1 MMKASWVPAFA
12 GMTDLKRDEPM
23 TDFSPREIVSQLE
36 AAVAKGVIER
46 NAADNL
52 AEFLIQNRDAASEP
66 DEERLRLITGFND
79 IFVTIGIA
87 LFLGAL
93 NYLLGFGLQGS
104 LGVAIASWGLAE
116 VFTKRKR
123 MALPSIVLLV
133 IFVLSSTTSAMHF
146 FAPDLLDWDP
156 YDGSLHG
163 LTLGFAAIA
172 ASALHWFRFHV
183 PITIAAFAAGLVLT
197 AITLIA
203 MYNEN
208 IILNYPV
215 AVFAPLGIAVF
226 LAAMKFDMSDRN
238 RVTQRTD
245 IAFWLHLLAA
255 PLIVHSIVRPLLTDT
270 TVDMASAVAIVSLFA
285 VLSLVALTVDRRALL
300 VSSLLYLGY
309 ASSKFLSWSGVAS
322 ENAGLS
328 ILIVGG
334 TVLVLSVAWQPLR
347 RIILQI
353 LPAAIRDLVP
363 PAAKPI

>member
-1 MMKASWVPAFA
+1 
-12 GMTDLKRDEPM
+12 MTNPG
-23 TDFSPREIVSQLE
+23 DFTFGRAELE
-36 AAVAKGVIER
+36 AAVAKGVLDR
-46 NAADNL
+46 SAADSL
-52 AEFLIQNRDAASEP
+52 TEFLIQNRNAASDP

-93 NYLLGFGLQGS
+93 YYLIGYGQSGS
-104 LGVAIASWGLAE
+104 LGVAVASWGLAE

-133 IFVLSSTTSAMHF
+133 TFVLSSTNSAMHV
-146 FAPDLLDWDP
+146 FAPELLISDP
-156 YDGSLHG
+156 YDGSLQG
-163 LTLGFAAIA
+163 LTVGFAAIA

-183 PITIAAFAAGLVLT
+183 PITIAAFSAGLVVT

-203 MYNEN
+203 MLNEN

-215 AVFAPLGIAVF
+215 AVFTPLGIAAF
-226 LAAMKFDMSDRN
+226 LTAMKFDMSDRN
-238 RVTQRTD
+238 RLTQRTD

-255 PLIVHSIVRPLLTDT
+255 PLIVHSIVAPLLTQSA
-270 TVDMASAVAIVSLFA
+270 VGLGAAVAIVSLFA

-309 ASSKFLSWSGVAS
+309 ASSRLLSWSGVAS

-347 RIILQI
+347 RIVLGV
-353 LPAAIRDLVP
+353 LPQNLRNLVP
-363 PAAKPI
+363 PAAA

>member
-1 MMKASWVPAFA
+1 
-12 GMTDLKRDEPM
+12 MTDPG
-23 TDFSPREIVSQLE
+23 DFTFGRAELE
-36 AAVAKGVIER
+36 AAVAKGVLDR

-52 AEFLIQNRDAASEP
+52 AEFLIQNRDVSAGDP

-93 NYLLGFGLQGS
+93 DYLLYAYGALVNNA
-104 LGVAIASWGLAE
+104 GVAIAAWCLAE

-133 IFVLSSTTSAMHF
+133 VFVMASARVGY
-146 FAPDLLDWDP
+146 LLFDSPFPIRISYFDFSGWQSLP
-156 YDGSLHG
+156 YG
-163 LTLGFAAIA
+163 LAAIA
-172 ASALHWFRFHV
+172 ASVLHWLRFRV
-183 PITIAAFAAGLVLT
+183 PITVAAFAAGLTVVAIALVETIKSSFVFDYPSLVLT
-197 AITLIA
+197 PIGLAI
-203 MYNEN
+203 
-208 IILNYPV
+208 
-215 AVFAPLGIAVF
+215 FA
-226 LAAMKFDMSDRN
+226 AAMKFDMSDRN

-255 PLIVHSIVRPLLTDT
+255 PLIVHSIVYPLLTE
-270 TVDMASAVAIVSLFA
+270 SAVGLGAAMAIVSLFA

-309 ASSKFLSWSGVAS
+309 ASSKLLSWSGVAS

-347 RIILQI
+347 RLVLQI

-363 PAAKPI
+363 PAAKPIQR

>member
-1 MMKASWVPAFA
+1 MSNAP
-12 GMTDLKRDEPM
+12 
-23 TDFSPREIVSQLE
+23 DFTFGRAELE
-36 AAVAKGVIER
+36 AAVAKGVIDR
-46 NAADNL
+46 SAADNL
-52 AEFLIQNRDAASEP
+52 TEFLIQDRNAASDP

-93 NYLLGFGLQGS
+93 HYLLGFGLQGYA
-104 LGVAIASWGLAE
+104 GIAVASWILAE

-133 IFVLSSTTSAMHF
+133 TFVANSSAASLHF
-146 FAPDLLDWDP
+146 FAPGIDAWAFG
-156 YDGSLHG
+156 DGRLNG
-163 LTLGFAAIA
+163 LSFGLAAVA
-172 ASALHWFRFHV
+172 ASTLHWFRFHV
-183 PITIAAFAAGLVLT
+183 PITVAAFAAGLVAI
-197 AITLIA
+197 AITLITSVSG
-203 MYNEN
+203 NL
-208 IILNYPV
+208 ILDYPA

-226 LAAMKFDMSDRN
+226 LAAMKFDISDRN

-270 TVDMASAVAIVSLFA
+270 AIDMGSAVAIVSLFA

-309 ASSKFLSWSGVAS
+309 ASSKLLSWSGVAS

-347 RIILQI
+347 RIVLQV
-353 LPAAIRDLVP
+353 LPASIRDLVP

>member
-1 MMKASWVPAFA
+1 
-12 GMTDLKRDEPM
+12 MTPSKDELV
-23 TDFSPREIVSQLE
+23 FGRAELE
-36 AAVAKGVIER
+36 AAVAKGVLDR
-46 NAADNL
+46 SAADSL
-52 AEFLIQNRDAASEP
+52 TEFLIQNRDAATSDP

-93 NYLLGFGLQGS
+93 YYLLGFGPQGS
-104 LGVAIASWGLAE
+104 LGVAAASWGLAE

-133 IFVLSSTTSAMHF
+133 TFVLGCAVSSWHF
-146 FAPDLLDWDP
+146 FAQDIETSSF
-156 YDGSLHG
+156 YDGNLHG
-163 LTLGFAAIA
+163 LAFGLAAVA
-172 ASALHWFRFHV
+172 ASTLHWFRFHV
-183 PITIAAFAAGLVLT
+183 PITIAAFAAGLV
-197 AITLIA
+197 AIATTLVSSI
-203 MYNEN
+203 NEN
-208 IILNYPV
+208 LILNYPV
-215 AVFAPLGIAVF
+215 AVFTPLGIAVF

-255 PLIVHSIVRPLLTDT
+255 PLIVHSIVYPLLTE
-270 TVDMASAVAIVSLFA
+270 SAVGLGAAVVIVSLFA

-300 VSSLLYLGY
+300 VSSLFYLGS
-309 ASSKFLSWSGVAS
+309 ASSKLLSWSGVAS

-347 RIILQI
+347 RLVLQI
-353 LPAAIRDLVP
+353 LPLAVRDLVP
-363 PAAKPI
+363 PAAKSI

>member
-1 MMKASWVPAFA
+1 VKTNP
-12 GMTDLKRDEPM
+12 G
-23 TDFSPREIVSQLE
+23 DFTFGQAELE
-36 AAVAKGVIER
+36 AAVAKGVLDR
-46 NAADNL
+46 SAADSL
-52 AEFLIQNRDAASEP
+52 TEFLIQNRDAAASDP

-93 NYLLGFGLQGS
+93 YYLLGFGLQGS
-104 LGVAIASWGLAE
+104 LGVAAASWGLAE

-133 IFVLSSTTSAMHF
+133 TFVLSCAVTSWHF
-146 FAPDLLDWDP
+146 FAPDLEILNFDD
-156 YDGSLHG
+156 SKLHG
-163 LTLGFAAIA
+163 LSIGLAAVA
-172 ASALHWFRFHV
+172 GSTLHWFRFHV
-183 PITIAAFAAGLVLT
+183 PITIAAFAAGLV
-197 AITLIA
+197 AIATTLVTSANETLIS
-203 MYNEN
+203 
-208 IILNYPV
+208 NYPV
-215 AVFAPLGIAVF
+215 AVFTPLGIAVF

-255 PLIVHSIVRPLLTDT
+255 PLIVHSIVRPLLSESAI
-270 TVDMASAVAIVSLFA
+270 DMGSAVAIVSLFA
-285 VLSLVALTVDRRALL
+285 VLSFVALTVDRRALL

-309 ASSKFLSWSGVAS
+309 ASSKLLSWTGVAS

-347 RIILQI
+347 RIVLGI
-353 LPAAIRDLVP
+353 LPQNIRNLVP
-363 PAAKPI
+363 PAAA

>member
-1 MMKASWVPAFA
+1 
-12 GMTDLKRDEPM
+12 MTNPG
-23 TDFSPREIVSQLE
+23 DFTFGRAELE
-36 AAVAKGVIER
+36 AAVAKGVLDR
-46 NAADNL
+46 SAADNL
-52 AEFLIQNRDAASEP
+52 TEFLIQNRNAAASDP

-93 NYLLGFGLQGS
+93 YYLLGYGLQGS
-104 LGVAIASWGLAE
+104 LGVAVASWGLAE

-133 IFVLSSTTSAMHF
+133 TFVLSSTTSAMHF
-146 FAPDLLDWDP
+146 FAPELMDSDP
-156 YDGSLHG
+156 YDGSLQG

-172 ASALHWFRFHV
+172 ASTLHWFRFHV
-183 PITIAAFAAGLVLT
+183 PITIAAFAAGLVVT

-203 MYNEN
+203 IYNEN
-208 IILNYPV
+208 IILNYPM

-270 TVDMASAVAIVSLFA
+270 DVDMASAVAIVSLFA
-285 VLSLVALTVDRRALL
+285 VLSVVALAVDRRALL

-347 RIILQI
+347 RIVLSI
-353 LPAAIRDLVP
+353 LPQNVRNLVP
-363 PAAKPI
+363 PAAAPTNRHSREGGNLT

>member
-1 MMKASWVPAFA
+1 
-12 GMTDLKRDEPM
+12 MTDPG
-23 TDFSPREIVSQLE
+23 DFTFGRAELE
-36 AAVAKGVIER
+36 AAVAKGVLDR

-52 AEFLIQNRDAASEP
+52 AEFLIQNRDVSAGDP

-93 NYLLGFGLQGS
+93 YYLLGYGLQGS
-104 LGVAIASWGLAE
+104 LGIAAASWGLAE

-133 IFVLSSTTSAMHF
+133 TFVLSCAVSSWHF
-146 FAPDLLDWDP
+146 FAPDLEISNFDDS
-156 YDGSLHG
+156 SLHG
-163 LTLGFAAIA
+163 LSIGLAAVA

-183 PITIAAFAAGLVLT
+183 PITIAAFAAGLVAI
-197 AITLIA
+197 AITLITSVTG
-203 MYNEN
+203 NL
-208 IILNYPV
+208 ILDYPA
-215 AVFAPLGIAVF
+215 AVFTPLGIAVF

-255 PLIVHSIVRPLLTDT
+255 PLIVHSIVAPLLTESA
-270 TVDMASAVAIVSLFA
+270 VGLGAAVAIVSLFA

-309 ASSKFLSWSGVAS
+309 ASSKLLSWSGVAS

-347 RIILQI
+347 RIVLQI

-363 PAAKPI
+363 PAAKSI

>member
-1 MMKASWVPAFA
+1 
-12 GMTDLKRDEPM
+12 MTNPG
-23 TDFSPREIVSQLE
+23 DFTFGRAELE
-36 AAVAKGVIER
+36 AAVAKGVLDR
-46 NAADNL
+46 SAADNL
-52 AEFLIQNRDAASEP
+52 TEFLVQNRSAASDP

-93 NYLLGFGLQGS
+93 YYLLGYGLQGS
-104 LGVAIASWGLAE
+104 LGVAAASWGLAE

-133 IFVLSSTTSAMHF
+133 TFVLSCTVSSWHF
-146 FAPDLLDWDP
+146 FAPNIETMNF
-156 YDGSLHG
+156 YDGKLPG
-163 LTLGFAAIA
+163 LSIGLAAVG

-183 PITIAAFAAGLVLT
+183 PITIAAFAAGLV
-197 AITLIA
+197 AIATTLVNSVNETLISS
-203 MYNEN
+203 
-208 IILNYPV
+208 YPV
-215 AVFAPLGIAVF
+215 AVFTPLGIAVF

-255 PLIVHSIVRPLLTDT
+255 PLIVHSIVYPL
-270 TVDMASAVAIVSLFA
+270 MAESALSAGTSIAVLSLFA
-285 VLSLVALTVDRRALL
+285 VLSFVALAIDRRALL

-309 ASSKFLSWSGVAS
+309 ANSQILTWSGVGS
-322 ENAGLS
+322 ESFGFS
-328 ILIVGG
+328 VLIVGG

-347 RIILQI
+347 RLVLQI

-363 PAAKPI
+363 PAAKSI

>member
-1 MMKASWVPAFA
+1 
-12 GMTDLKRDEPM
+12 MTDL
-23 TDFSPREIVSQLE
+23 SPREIVSQLE

-52 AEFLIQNRDAASEP
+52 AEFLIQNRNTASEP

-133 IFVLSSTTSAMHF
+133 IFVASCTASSWKF
-146 FAPDLLDWDP
+146 FAPGIEASVG
-156 YDGSLHG
+156 YGELHG
-163 LTLGFAAIA
+163 ISLGLAAVA
-172 ASALHWFRFHV
+172 ASTLHWFRFHV

-226 LAAMKFDMSDRN
+226 LAAMKFDMSD
-238 RVTQRTD
+238 
-245 IAFWLHLLAA
+245 
-255 PLIVHSIVRPLLTDT
+255 
-270 TVDMASAVAIVSLFA
+270 
-285 VLSLVALTVDRRALL
+285 
-300 VSSLLYLGY
+300 
-309 ASSKFLSWSGVAS
+309 
-322 ENAGLS
+322 
-328 ILIVGG
+328 
-334 TVLVLSVAWQPLR
+334 
-347 RIILQI
+347 
-353 LPAAIRDLVP
+353 
-363 PAAKPI
+363 